1 MSNNYWEDEDDYED
15 TPKTGEDL
23 IKDMRKRERAKDKR
37 IKELEEKLQNFDK
50 INRETSVKSIL
61 EKKGVSAKAS
71 HFILKDI
78 EGEVTEDA
86 VSKWLDNYADLLNI
100 KVDPNGQGTPQVSDS
115 DKAALTQQDELTQG
129 AKTPNSLGETFD
141 DKLESIQSEEEF
153 WNFVRSD
160 GKSS

>member
-50 INRETSVKSIL
+50 ITRESSVKSIL

-78 EGEVTEDA
+78 DGEVTEDA
-86 VSKWLDNYADLLNI
+86 ITKWLDNYADLLNI
-100 KVDPNGQGTPQVSDS
+100 KADPASSETPQVSDS
-115 DKAALTQQDELTQG
+115 EKAALMQQDELTQG
-129 AKTPNSLGETFD
+129 AKSPNSLGETIES
-141 DKLESIQSEEEF
+141 KLDSIQDEDAF
-153 WNFVRSD
+153 WRFVHSD
-160 GKSS
+160 GKSI